1 MRIRIEKSRAE
12 GKITPPSSKSMA
24 HRLLICAAMA
34 EGESVIENVT
44 FSDDILAT
52 LDCLEKM
59 GAKCDIDG
67 STVHLSGVPAFDFPF
82 GGKFNCRESGSTL
95 RFLLPLILLS
105 GEKQVIRGEK
115 RLFER
120 PLGVYEEICKKNGL
134 LFEKGE
140 FLSVRGRLES
150 GDYSVPGNVSSQ
162 FISGLIFALLMSDG
176 TSRIN
181 IIPPFESASYVNM
194 TLYAVSLFGADFEIG
209 DDLTIVIHGGK
220 RLEPKSLSVESD
232 YSAAAFL
239 DAFNLLGGKVEVIGL
254 NDESLQGDK
263 IYKKYFRL
271 LDYGSPNLDIA
282 DCPDLAPIL
291 MTLAAAKHGCRLLN
305 TKRLKLKESD
315 RGAVMAAELSK
326 FGAEIEVK
334 ENEIV
339 VHKSRLHTPDKTL
352 SGNNDHR
359 VVMSL
364 AVLCSAFGGTIDGA
378 EAVAKSY
385 PDFFEDIRT
394 LGIEVFED
402 VDQ

>member
-1 MRIRIEKSRAE
+1 MRVRIEKSRAE
-12 GKITPPSSKSMA
+12 GRITPPSSKSMA

-34 EGESVIENVT
+34 DGESIIENVT
-44 FSDDILAT
+44 FSDDISAT
-52 LDCLEKM
+52 LDCLQKM

-67 STVHLSGVPAFDFPF
+67 STVRLSGVPTFDFPF
-82 GGKFNCRESGSTL
+82 SGKFNCRESGSTL
-95 RFLLPLILLS
+95 RFLLPLLLLS
-105 GEKQVIRGEK
+105 DIDQILYGEK
-115 RLFER
+115 RLLER
-120 PLGVYEEICKKNGL
+120 PLNVYEDICRENGL
-134 LFEKGE
+134 LFVRDD
-140 FLSVRGRLES
+140 SITVRGKLQS

-162 FISGLIFALLMSDG
+162 FISGFVFALLMTGG
-176 TSRIN
+176 TSRIK

-194 TLYAVSLFGADFEIG
+194 TLYAVSLFGADYEI
-209 DDLTIVIHGGK
+209 DDELTIVLHGGK
-220 RLEPKSLSVESD
+220 RLEAKNLSVEAD

-239 DAFNLLGGKVEVIGL
+239 DAFNFLDGSVEVTGL

-263 IYKKYFRL
+263 IYKKYFTL
-271 LDYGSPNLDIA
+271 LDYGSPNLDVA

-339 VHKSRLHTPDKTL
+339 VHKSKLHTPEEVL
-352 SGNNDHR
+352 SGHNDHR

-364 AVLCSAFGGTIDGA
+364 AVLCSVFGGTIDGA

-385 PDFFEDIRT
+385 PGFFEDIAK
-394 LGIEVFED
+394 LGIVFSCYAEN
-402 VDQ
+402 